1 LLVFPVS
8 FNPLKK
14 MSMSV
19 SILLLF
25 FVCFLRSLLSEIQ
38 KLLQI
43 IPSLSEQS
51 LRAAKEGPLRR
62 FARQLE

>member
-1 LLVFPVS
+1 
-8 FNPLKK
+8 
-14 MSMSV
+14 MSV

-25 FVCFLRSLLSEIQ
+25 IVCFLHSLLSEIQ

-51 LRAAKEGPLRR
+51 LPAAKEGPLRR